1 MKSGLL
7 LAVFVVS
14 VMVPVAFAGG
24 PAPENRAA
32 TFAGT
37 CKGGVNKGAACT
49 QAAECPGSSCDL
61 SLDRAKLT
69 AVVTFLVD
77 DDVSAYDGGET
88 YGSVRAATLLVEV
101 KKGGVTHLLAQTYQN
116 LSGATLAELL
126 ANLRGGAFVADTFDP
141 VTEGSLT
148 TLAATTDVLAR
159 FLFQSGDSQLAT
171 ALRNVAGVAGNPVV
185 LGVPRTLD
193 QATLDDHSADGLASA
208 LRLKVKIGFTL

>member
-7 LAVFVVS
+7 LAVFVCS
-14 VMVPVAFAGG
+14 AIVPAVFAGG
-24 PAPENRAA
+24 PAPENRSA

-49 QAAECPGSSCDL
+49 QADQCPGSTCEL
-61 SLDRAKLT
+61 SLDRTKLT
-69 AVVTFLVD
+69 AVVTLLVD

-101 KKGGVTHLLAQTYQN
+101 KKGGTTHLLAQTYQN
-116 LSGATLAELL
+116 LSGATLDELL
-126 ANLRGGAFVADTFDP
+126 GNLRGGAFVADSFDP
-141 VTEGSLT
+141 VTESSLD
-148 TLAATTDVLAR
+148 TLAATTDVLGR
-159 FLFQSGDSQLAT
+159 FLFQSGDSQLAA

-185 LGVPRTLD
+185 LGVPRSLD
-193 QATLDDHSADGLASA
+193 QATLDDHSVDGLASA